1 MKKENHGSMIDNR
14 MVNSSRQKGIERVIQ
29 KKEMPKGQPGKMSG
43 SPKEKAHWRRGDVL
57 TPRGA

>member
-1 MKKENHGSMIDNR
+1 MKKESGEMIENR
-14 MVNSSRQKGIERVIQ
+14 KVNSARQKGIERVLQ

-43 SPKEKAHWRRGDVL
+43 KPKEKAKWRRGDAM